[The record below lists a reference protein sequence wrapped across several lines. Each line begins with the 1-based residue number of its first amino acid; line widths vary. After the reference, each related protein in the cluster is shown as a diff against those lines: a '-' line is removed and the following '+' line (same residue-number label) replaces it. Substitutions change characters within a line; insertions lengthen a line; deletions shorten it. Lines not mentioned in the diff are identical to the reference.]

1 MTLSGCEVINENN
14 KCKAQQKDGKMYSK
28 PFKWEGIAG
37 RNLKQLSIFS
47 FMHHFTSFY
56 MQWVFFISQKI
67 HLLKAEILASVV
79 GKCLTKKKAV
89 KKYVFSHLH
98 FFLSFQL
105 ILSSLCLFFS
115 HHLKYFYNFTNLKQE
130 HEPSHLVLSY
140 LWQEWGFI
148 HKAFWNGL
156 SIIGIS
162 TELENVLVIVLEK
175 KTDKKESEIVWLA
188 PCYLCGW
195 TKGGCTVGSGGKGGR
210 LSNRLHHY
218 FFFLS
223 CLSQEI

>member
-1 MTLSGCEVINENN
+1 
-14 KCKAQQKDGKMYSK
+14 MYSES
-28 PFKWEGIAG
+28 FKWEGIAG
-37 RNLKQLSIFS
+37 PSLKQLSIFS

-67 HLLKAEILASVV
+67 HLLKAEIMTFVV
-79 GKCLTKKKAV
+79 GKCLTKKKQWQKHV
-89 KKYVFSHLH
+89 CSYLN

-105 ILSSLCLFFS
+105 ILFSLCQVFR
-115 HHLKYFYNFTNLKQE
+115 HHHKYFHNFTNLKQE
-130 HEPSHLVLSY
+130 HKPSHFVLSH

-162 TELENVLVIVLEK
+162 TELANVLVISFRKEDIRRELRLFGWHPVISVNGPKAGVLWGLGEK
-175 KTDKKESEIVWLA
+175 EADCQTDFAI
-188 PCYLCGW
+188 
-195 TKGGCTVGSGGKGGR
+195 T
-210 LSNRLHHY
+210 N
-218 FFFLS
+218 FFLS